1 MAFREFAEPTIA
13 TRQNRG
19 ILGLDYAFTIHAQYD
34 RAQVEHTPRGG
45 RLFQFISGGTIS
57 GPKLTGTV
65 FGSGGDLGLIRA
77 DGIEDIDSRFM
88 LRAED
93 GEWIFVQHTG
103 YRRPDGYCRIAAY
116 FDADRWGPYAWLSDN
131 AVIATA
137 EVAQDL
143 SAATFTYYQVV

>member
-1 MAFREFAEPTIA
+1 MAFREFDEPVIA

-19 ILGLDYAFTIHAQYD
+19 LVGLEYAFTLHARYD
-34 RAQVEHTPRGG
+34 LSRIEATPRGG
-45 RLFQFISGGTIS
+45 RLFQLISGGTIS

-65 FGSGGDLGLIRA
+65 FGSGGDLGLVRA
-77 DGIEDIDSRFM
+77 DGVEDVNARFM
-88 LRAED
+88 IRAED

-103 YRRPDGYCRIAAY
+103 YRRPDGYCRITAY

-137 EVAQDL
+137 EVAADGR
-143 SAATFTYYQVV
+143 SATFTYYQIV